1 MNKEYLGNS
10 IELRAKELLASI
22 KGNCPDMV
30 WNEISVE
37 LEAKRSKAS
46 EKWLSK
52 YNTPRAAVIVTICI
66 AVITLVSWKFVFGK
80 KSNVGPDMSSYQAAQ
95 PTKQITN
102 NTPPV
107 KQAPTPIVPQAKKDS
122 VIVTNTMPVPNT
134 TATTTNSQPIQVAM
148 NNNKPIVQQRPVVK
162 DNGPSTNSTPVTNMH
177 SGGASVS
184 SEQSDS
190 TFTLHRS
197 GMAPMSSGAA
207 AQDTATN

>member
-1 MNKEYLGNS
+1 MNKEYPGNS

-46 EKWLSK
+46 EKWLNK

-66 AVITLVSWKFVFGK
+66 ALVTLVSWKFIFGK
-80 KSNVGPDMSSYQAAQ
+80 KSNAGADIIVTQVAQ
-95 PTKQITN
+95 PTQQIVH

-107 KQAPTPIVPQAKKDS
+107 KQAPAPIVTQPKKDS
-122 VIVTNTMPVPNT
+122 VVVTNTVPVPNA

-148 NNNKPIVQQRPVVK
+148 NNNKPIVQQRPLVK
-162 DNGPSTNSTPVTNMH
+162 DNGPSTNSTPATSMH
-177 SGGASVS
+177 SGGASVGT
-184 SEQSDS
+184 EQPDS

-207 AQDTATN
+207 VQDTATN

>member
-1 MNKEYLGNS
+1 MNKEYQGNS

-95 PTKQITN
+95 HTQQIVN
-102 NTPPV
+102 SVPPV
-107 KQAPTPIVPQAKKDS
+107 KQAPLAIVPQPKKDS
-122 VIVTNTMPVPNT
+122 VVVTNTMPVQNN
-134 TATTTNSQPIQVAM
+134 TATITNSQPIQVAM
-148 NNNKPIVQQRPVVK
+148 NSNKPIIQQKPVTK
-162 DNGPSTNSTPVTNMH
+162 DNSPTTNSTNVTIMH
-177 SGGASVS
+177 SGGASVNT
-184 SEQSDS
+184 EQPDS

-197 GMAPMSSGAA
+197 GMAPMSSGGA